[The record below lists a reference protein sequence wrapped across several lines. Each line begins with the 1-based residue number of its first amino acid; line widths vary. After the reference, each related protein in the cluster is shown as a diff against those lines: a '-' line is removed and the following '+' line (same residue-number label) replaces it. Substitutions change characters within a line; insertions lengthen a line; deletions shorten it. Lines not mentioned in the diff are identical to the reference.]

1 LNKLRVLYISHLHP
15 PKYQPLESVGGM
27 QNVSM
32 QLVDALKKNEQVE
45 LETIIQRAPW
55 KGIGFATT
63 GFLFRLLFLI
73 PKAIREFNP
82 DVILFSS
89 MVTAG
94 VIPFLGNRIK
104 VPMVTIN
111 HGQDVTLPFWIY
123 QKYLPTV
130 FKKLSGVISVSK
142 ATREACIER
151 GMDPEKGV
159 VLPNGLDRRKARNLP
174 DKLKAKAK
182 LKEIFGIN
190 FNSEKYLLLTVGRQV
205 KRKGHAWF
213 IREVLPLL
221 THPVNYL
228 VVGDGPEFENIKH
241 ETKLSEFKESIILA
255 GRQPEEVLNLAY
267 AGADLFVMPNI
278 PVDGDMEGFGIV
290 LLEANQNG
298 LPAVASDLE
307 GIRDVIQQGVN
318 GYRVSHSKPKIF
330 AQKVDEVLENELEK
344 LSDSS
349 KKYVLNQFSWN
360 TVVNQYVNFLKKV
373 SLKGE

>member
-1 LNKLRVLYISHLHP
+1 
-15 PKYQPLESVGGM
+15 
-27 QNVSM
+27 
-32 QLVDALKKNEQVE
+32 
-45 LETIIQRAPW
+45 
-55 KGIGFATT
+55 
-63 GFLFRLLFLI
+63 LLFLV

-94 VIPFLGNRIK
+94 VIPFFGNRIK

-151 GMDPEKGV
+151 GMNPEKGV
-159 VLPNGLDRRKARNLP
+159 VLPNGLDRRKTRDLP
-174 DKLKAKAK
+174 DKATAKTK
-182 LKEIFGIN
+182 LKEIFGLN
-190 FNSEKYLLLTVGRQV
+190 FNSDKFLLLTVGRQV

-221 THPVNYL
+221 RNPVNYL
-228 VVGDGPEFENIKH
+228 VVGDGPEFENIKS
-241 ETKLSEFKESIILA
+241 ETESSEFRDSIILA
-255 GRQPEEVLNLAY
+255 GRQPEEVLKTAY

-318 GYRVSHSKPKIF
+318 GYRVTHSNPKIF
-330 AQKVDEVLENELEK
+330 AQKVDQVLEKELK
-344 LSDSS
+344 QLSDSS
-349 KKYVLNQFSWN
+349 KKYVLEQFSWD
-360 TVVNQYVNFLKKV
+360 TVVNQYVNFLRKV
-373 SLKGE
+373 SFN